1 MERVL
6 LRDEAKTAFK
16 RGRTWLDGH
25 CAVHFNLR
33 SNWSAGFWVKVG
45 LTLLI
50 KARMEFG

>member
-1 MERVL
+1 M
-6 LRDEAKTAFK
+6 LRNEAKSVFTW
-16 RGRTWLDGH
+16 GRTWLDGH

-33 SNWSAGFWVKVG
+33 TNWSGGFWVKVA

>member
-1 MERVL
+1 M
-6 LRDEAKTAFK
+6 LRNEAKSVFMW
-16 RGRTWLDGH
+16 GRLDGY

-33 SNWSAGFWVKVG
+33 TNWSGGLWVKVA